1 MGMTPPLLG
10 QQEIIEDI
18 IRVRENGLA
27 FNAAELRE
35 QILREVDL
43 RLAEATR
50 LVANA
55 MENQFAARLKAE
67 ILREVRK
74 IVANNAKAIVD
85 AIAQV
90 VVKERINP
98 TVNKLKALERDLSAA
113 TLDRE
118 LVRNEVLNARRRP
131 RNRKLVIEHDD
142 GTKSTVVEVD
152 EVLNNKE
159 VDGVLPHRQSS

>member
-1 MGMTPPLLG
+1 MTPPLLG

-152 EVLNNKE
+152 
-159 VDGVLPHRQSS
+159 GVLPHRQSS